1 MDFSIPRLAC
11 ADRFVSSSIAVR
23 HAERS
28 ISYGELAQESSQV
41 ANGLRALGVK
51 AGDRVAVISRNS
63 IESIEVLLGISKI
76 GGVPV
81 FLNWRLSLQ
90 ELADLLDDARPV
102 AVFMQQEFSEGLQA
116 TLSKLSFPS
125 SALVFDSSELEV
137 SYRHW
142 KDQYESDL
150 ELSVERPEDV
160 AAQLYTS
167 GTTGRAKGAML
178 TKQGFAESITDAVT
192 FWQMRAD
199 SRVLCVLPMFHIAG
213 LGTIVGALWAKAQIV
228 LSDAVHPEGILAAIE
243 SAEITHLI
251 LVSVMLQALVASPAC
266 ATARLTSLETISYGA
281 APISVSTLNQ
291 ALELMDCR
299 IVQPYGLTETTGV
312 VSLLDNADHRRFAND
327 PTQQHRLASCGKP
340 RAGVEVKV
348 VNPESGESLPANT
361 PGELWVKTGR
371 LMIGYANLPSAT
383 REALPGGGWFR
394 TGDIATLDPEGYI
407 TLKDRLKDV
416 IISGGENIYPVEVE
430 NALMAYPEIADVA
443 VIGQPSE
450 LWGETPVAIV
460 VCKSDA
466 QVTEQQVIAF
476 SREQLAHFK
485 CPSQVFFVR
494 ELPRNATGK
503 VLRKA
508 LRQDISWRGVS
519 DASTPN

>member
-11 ADRFVSSSIAVR
+11 VDRSASSSIAVR
-23 HAERS
+23 HNERS
-28 ISYGELAQESSQV
+28 ISYGELDQASSRV
-41 ANGLRALGVK
+41 ANGLVALGVM
-51 AGDRVAVISRNS
+51 AEDRVAIVSRNN
-63 IESIEVLLGISKI
+63 IESIEVLLGISKV
-76 GGVPV
+76 GAVPV
-81 FLNWRLSLQ
+81 FLNWRLSPR
-90 ELADLLDDARPV
+90 EIADLLEDARPV
-102 AVFMQQEFSEGLQA
+102 VVFSQQEFSDGLR
-116 TLSKLSFPS
+116 TLLSERTMR
-125 SALVFDSSELEV
+125 AAVLVFDSSERQL

-142 KDQYESDL
+142 KGQYESDL
-150 ELSVERPEDV
+150 ELAGDQPEDV
-160 AAQLYTS
+160 AVQLYTS

-178 TKQGFAESITDAVT
+178 TKQGFAESIPDAVN

-213 LGTIVGALWAKAQIV
+213 LGTMVGALWSKAQVV
-228 LSDAVHPEGILAAIE
+228 LSDAVQPEGILAAIE

-251 LVSVMLQALVASPAC
+251 LVSVMLQTLVASPAC
-266 ATARLTSLETISYGA
+266 ANAKLTSLETISYGA

-291 ALELMDCR
+291 ALELTDCR

-312 VSLLDNADHRRFAND
+312 VSLLDNSDHRGFAND

-340 RAGVEVKV
+340 RPGVEVKV
-348 VNPESGESLPANT
+348 VNPDSGESLPANT

-383 REALPGGGWFR
+383 REALPGDGWFR

-430 NALMAYPEIADVA
+430 NALMAHPAIADVA
-443 VIGQPSE
+443 VIGLPSE
-450 LWGETPVAIV
+450 QWGETPVAVV
-460 VCKSDA
+460 VCKSEA
-466 QVTEQQVIAF
+466 QLTEEQVIVFA
-476 SREQLAHFK
+476 REQLAHFK
-485 CPSQVFFVR
+485 CPSHVHFVK

-508 LRQDISWRGVS
+508 LREDTSWRDV
-519 DASTPN
+519 

>member
-11 ADRFVSSSIAVR
+11 VDRSASSSIAVR
-23 HAERS
+23 HNERS
-28 ISYGELAQESSQV
+28 ISYGELDQASSRV
-41 ANGLRALGVK
+41 ANGLVALGVM
-51 AGDRVAVISRNS
+51 AEDRVAIVSRNN
-63 IESIEVLLGISKI
+63 IESIEVLLGISKV
-76 GGVPV
+76 GAVPV
-81 FLNWRLSLQ
+81 FLNWRLSPR
-90 ELADLLDDARPV
+90 EIADLLEDARPV
-102 AVFMQQEFSEGLQA
+102 VVFSQQEFADGLRT
-116 TLSKLSFPS
+116 TLSEQTFR
-125 SALVFDSSELEV
+125 AAVLVFDSSEHQL

-142 KDQYESDL
+142 KGQYESDL
-150 ELSVERPEDV
+150 ELVGDQPEDV
-160 AAQLYTS
+160 AVQLYTS

-178 TKQGFAESITDAVT
+178 TKQGFAESIPDAVN

-213 LGTIVGALWAKAQIV
+213 LGTMVGALWSKAQVV
-228 LSDAVHPEGILAAIE
+228 LSDAVQPEGILAAIE

-251 LVSVMLQALVASPAC
+251 LVSVMLQTLVASPAC
-266 ATARLTSLETISYGA
+266 ANAKLTSLETISYGA

-291 ALELMDCR
+291 ALEFTDCR

-312 VSLLDNADHRRFAND
+312 VSLLDNSDHRGFAND

-340 RAGVEVKV
+340 RPGVEVKV
-348 VNPESGESLPANT
+348 VNPDSGESLPANT

-371 LMIGYANLPSAT
+371 LMSGYANLPSAT
-383 REALPGGGWFR
+383 REALPGDGWFR

-430 NALMAYPEIADVA
+430 NALMAHPAIADVA
-443 VIGQPSE
+443 VIGLPSE
-450 LWGETPVAIV
+450 QWGETPVAVV
-460 VCKSDA
+460 VCKSEA
-466 QVTEQQVIAF
+466 QLTEEQVIVFA
-476 SREQLAHFK
+476 REQLAHFK
-485 CPSQVFFVR
+485 CPSHVHFVK

-508 LRQDISWRGVS
+508 LREDTSWRDV
-519 DASTPN
+519 